1 MKKMQIF
8 IIILIVVVVLS
19 IFLIIGHSKSI
30 LYETTYSFA
39 FGTRS
44 VKIYKDGD
52 VYDDLEIEEP
62 NHKAEYKY
70 LKTLNEEE
78 KNGLADLI
86 KTKASKEIIDE
97 YVIKS
102 VYGVEKFDNYGSY

>member
-1 MKKMQIF
+1 M
-8 IIILIVVVVLS
+8 S
-19 IFLIIGHSKSI
+19 IFLIISHSKSI
-30 LYETTYSFA
+30 LYETTYFFA

-44 VKIYKDGD
+44 VKIYKDGN

-62 NHKAEYKY
+62 NH
-70 LKTLNEEE
+70 
-78 KNGLADLI
+78 
-86 KTKASKEIIDE
+86 DE

>member
-1 MKKMQIF
+1 M
-8 IIILIVVVVLS
+8 S
-19 IFLIIGHSKSI
+19 IFLIISHSKSI
-30 LYETTYSFA
+30 LYETTYFFA

-44 VKIYKDGD
+44 VKIYKDGN

-70 LKTLNEEE
+70 QKTLNEEE
-78 KNGLADLI
+78 KNDLADLI
-86 KTKASKEIIDE
+86 KTKASKEIIAE

-102 VYGVEKFDNYGSY
+102 VYGVEKFDNY